1 MRCYISTMNMYKQK
15 LKNTVPYTITA
26 RKITQVGKNLT
37 KDIHDPKTENSKMLI
52 TKSKN
57 T

>member
-57 T
+57 I